1 MHTAVDAFYTQH
13 PNAELIGISYQQDH
27 GVYVYKVV
35 GMDDAFLYKIN
46 FDAES
51 GEVVFTFSEAL
62 HQGELKGKQYRV
74 FVMDGIVEPDVALA
88 SALQAGSGTFD
99 EWTLEME
106 DGTLAYVV
114 SFDTTEGDDYD
125 VIVDAKTGKVLYL
138 DD

>member
-1 MHTAVDAFYTQH
+1 MHTAVDAFYTQY

-46 FDAES
+46 FGEEN
-51 GEVVFTFSEAL
+51 GEVIFTFSEAL
-62 HQGELKGKQYRV
+62 HQGELTCKQYRV